1 MNQAIL
7 SKSGLQPQ
15 LIRHNTSVDG
25 DAPNQSL
32 VLSVNG
38 LWRVNYSITG
48 WFISRLIDD
57 KDLEVM

>member
-1 MNQAIL
+1 MMLLAILLCSNYFGFLMNQAIL
-7 SKSGLQPQ
+7 PKSGLQPQ

-38 LWRVNYSITG
+38 L
-48 WFISRLIDD
+48 
-57 KDLEVM
+57 